1 MKDFSK
7 YSAIIIGAGDATG
20 SALTKKFAKHGYKV
34 CPARRPRS
42 IDKVNHLADEINNS
56 GGWAKGFGVDAR
68 DEVAIKS
75 FFKEVEVNIAPID
88 VVIFNPGAN
97 VYFPIENTTSRV
109 FKKVWEMAAYAGFL
123 TGREAAKYM
132 KTRNEGSILFTGA
145 TASMRGGSGFSAFSS
160 AKFALR
166 AVSQS
171 MARELG
177 PEGIHVAHFI
187 IDGAIDTDFIK
198 ETFPDIYALK
208 EKDGILQPEA
218 IADTYWFVHTQHR
231 SAWTHELDMR
241 PYMEKF

>member
-1 MKDFSK
+1 MTDFSK

-20 SALTKKFAKHGYKV
+20 SALCKKFASNGFKV
-34 CPARRPRS
+34 CAVRRPGNL
-42 IDKVNHLADEINNS
+42 DKFKQLENDIKDAN
-56 GGWAKGFGVDAR
+56 GWIKCFGVDAR
-68 DEVAIKS
+68 EEESIPDLFEQVEEEV
-75 FFKEVEVNIAPID
+75 APID

-97 VYFPIENTTSRV
+97 VFYSIEETTSRV
-109 FKKVWEMAAYAGFL
+109 FRKVWEMAAFGGFL

-132 KTRNEGSILFTGA
+132 KKRNRGSIFFTGA

-166 AVSQS
+166 ALAQS

-177 PEGIHVAHFI
+177 PQGIHVAHFI
-187 IDGAIDTDFIK
+187 IDGAIDTALIK
-198 ETFPDIYALK
+198 EHFPDTYALN

-218 IADTYWFVHTQHR
+218 IADADWFVHTQHR
-231 SAWTHELDMR
+231 SAWTHELDLR

>member
-20 SALTKKFAKHGYKV
+20 SALAKKFAEHGYKV
-34 CPARRPRS
+34 CLARRPRS
-42 IDKVNHLADEINNS
+42 IDKVNNLAEEINNS

-68 DEVAIKS
+68 DEDAIKS
-75 FFKEVEVNIAPID
+75 FFKEVEEDIAPID
-88 VVIFNPGAN
+88 AVVFNPGAN
-97 VYFPIENTTSRV
+97 VFFSIEDTTSRV
-109 FKKVWEMAAYAGFL
+109 FKKVWEMAAFAGFL

-132 KTRNEGSILFTGA
+132 KKRNEGSIFFTGA

-166 AVSQS
+166 AVAQS

-177 PEGIHVAHFI
+177 PQGIHVAHFV
-187 IDGAIDTDFIK
+187 IDGAIDTAFIK
-198 ETFPDIYALK
+198 ETFPDTYALK
-208 EKDGILQPEA
+208 EKDGILQPDS
-218 IADTYWFVHTQHR
+218 IADAYWFVHTQHR
-231 SAWTHELDMR
+231 SSWTHELDLR